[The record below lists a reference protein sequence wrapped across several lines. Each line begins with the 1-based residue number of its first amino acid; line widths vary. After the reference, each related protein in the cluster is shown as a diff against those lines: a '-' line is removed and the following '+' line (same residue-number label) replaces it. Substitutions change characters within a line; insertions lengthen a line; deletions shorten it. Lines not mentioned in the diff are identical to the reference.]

1 MVLGFN
7 VISKVTSASADM
19 KRTRESTPSERV
31 KVEEA
36 RQGDNIT
43 GCRSQPEI
51 PTYNH
56 KLTAAISH
64 ICREYCSRICCTL
77 LHAGPRR

>member
-1 MVLGFN
+1 MELGFK
-7 VISKVTSASADM
+7 VISKVTRALADM
-19 KRTRESTPSERV
+19 NRAREPTPSERV

-36 RQGDNIT
+36 RQGDNIS

-56 KLTAAISH
+56 KLTAANQSH
-64 ICREYCSRICCTL
+64 RHEYCSLISDRSS
-77 LHAGPRR
+77 